1 MISQEINKYWRYL
14 GNKYKEPKYI
24 SRVKTID
31 FEMLKKKID
40 SNDIRFIKKMIR
52 DLYVNKIGFILK
64 GAAKE
69 SLKKIII
76 SLAKNYK
83 LNQKPS
89 FHKMYQDTPNFHRII
104 DKNITKKY
112 KIFAIKHSF
121 FFYNWNI
128 RSKLENKFK
137 NSVYKHWR
145 YIKFLAGNRKNQYEK
160 NKPLDGQIDRLQI
173 IRYPSGGGLLKDHV
187 DPTKNQKIVSG
198 LIMSK
203 IGNDFNNGG
212 FYFKKK
218 NKKKFN
224 IENRL
229 DIGDAVIFYGSI
241 IHGVDKVDPK
251 SKLNW
256 KSDNGRWFI
265 GMFVNDSDHVKN
277 RVVAKD
283 LSYSVN
289 R

>member
-1 MISQEINKYWRYL
+1 
-14 GNKYKEPKYI
+14 
-24 SRVKTID
+24 
-31 FEMLKKKID
+31 
-40 SNDIRFIKKMIR
+40 
-52 DLYVNKIGFILK
+52 
-64 GAAKE
+64 
-69 SLKKIII
+69 
-76 SLAKNYK
+76 
-83 LNQKPS
+83 
-89 FHKMYQDTPNFHRII
+89 
-104 DKNITKKY
+104 
-112 KIFAIKHSF
+112 
-121 FFYNWNI
+121 
-128 RSKLENKFK
+128 
-137 NSVYKHWR
+137 
-145 YIKFLAGNRKNQYEK
+145 
-160 NKPLDGQIDRLQI
+160 
-173 IRYPSGGGLLKDHV
+173 
-187 DPTKNQKIVSG
+187 
-198 LIMSK
+198 MSK